1 LSAPHWRVA
10 AVLVTCLA
18 ALAAPGCSSGLSTSS
33 DSVGDGGL
41 GQPCSDPSNGSQS
54 GAGAGPCGSGLV
66 CVSSVC
72 RSASS
77 GSGAG
82 QSSGSDAAANDN
94 DSGIGVS
101 GSGSVD
107 EDAGDPIDPVEDAS
121 EIDASDCIQ
130 TCMDGCCDSAG
141 ICQGSQDVTC
151 GTGGASCVNCVPKSL
166 KCVGGVCGGVV
177 GPGGSSGSSGGACNA
192 ASCAACTL
200 LRTPCCTLVGTC
212 GCKSLLGCS

>member
-1 LSAPHWRVA
+1 LNALRWRFA
-10 AVLVTCLA
+10 AVAVA

-41 GQPCSDPSNGSQS
+41 GQPCSEPGNGSQS
-54 GAGAGPCGSGLV
+54 GAAGADPCGSGLV

-77 GSGAG
+77 GSGTG
-82 QSSGSDAAANDN
+82 QSSGSDGAANDN
-94 DSGIGVS
+94 DSGTGGS
-101 GSGSVD
+101 SGSVV

-121 EIDASDCIQ
+121 EVDASNCIQ

-151 GTGGASCVNCVPKSL
+151 GTGGASCVNCVPKGL

-200 LRTPCCTLVGTC
+200 LRTPCCTLAGTC